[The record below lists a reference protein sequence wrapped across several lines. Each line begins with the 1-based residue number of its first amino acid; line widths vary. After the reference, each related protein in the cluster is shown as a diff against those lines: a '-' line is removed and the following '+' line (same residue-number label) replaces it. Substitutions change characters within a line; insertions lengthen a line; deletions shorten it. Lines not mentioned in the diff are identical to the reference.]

1 MTSTNQNIIER
12 IEMEIERTLE
22 TCAPGED
29 ADYAVSVQMLPG
41 NQPGQFM
48 PALIAVITMPG
59 VVLGERSQG
68 LSTIL
73 DLGVTDE
80 AISDMTR
87 GMVEGI
93 RKSRTEYLSAQTDGP
108 ATNGPPSSNG
118 SGLILP

>member
-1 MTSTNQNIIER
+1 
-12 IEMEIERTLE
+12 
-22 TCAPGED
+22 
-29 ADYAVSVQMLPG
+29 MLPG

-48 PALIAVITMPG
+48 PVLIAVITMPG

-93 RKSRTEYLSAQTDGP
+93 RKSRTEYLSAQADGP
-108 ATNGPPSSNG
+108 ATNGLPPSNG